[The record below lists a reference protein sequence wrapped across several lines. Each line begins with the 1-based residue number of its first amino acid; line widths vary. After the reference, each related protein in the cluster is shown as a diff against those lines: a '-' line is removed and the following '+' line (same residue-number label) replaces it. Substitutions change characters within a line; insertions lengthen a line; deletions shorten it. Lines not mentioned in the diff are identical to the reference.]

1 MMVRLTI
8 PGEPQGKG
16 RHRAV
21 RRGDQI
27 ATSTPR
33 KTKDYED
40 EVRFCC
46 RQEYGDLMVFAVDEP
61 VSATIIAAFG
71 IPKSAS
77 KKRKVEMMA
86 GSVLPTKK
94 PDTDNIAKI
103 VLDALNGLAYPD
115 DKQVVELQVLKT
127 YDLDGYVEVELR
139 NWRTRTDG

>member
-27 ATSTPR
+27 ATYTPR

-40 EVRFCC
+40 EVRFCY
-46 RQEYGDLMVFAVDEP
+46 RQVYGDLMAFAVDEP

-71 IPKSAS
+71 IPKSTS
-77 KKRKVEMMA
+77 KRRKVEMMA

-115 DKQVVELQVLKT
+115 DKQVVELQVIKE
-127 YDLDGYVEVELR
+127 YDLESCVTVELTP
-139 NWRTRTDG
+139 WRAR

>member
-21 RRGDQI
+21 RRGDHI
-27 ATSTPR
+27 ATYTPR

-40 EVRFCC
+40 EVQFCY
-46 RQEYGDLMVFAVDEP
+46 RQAYGDRMAFAVDEP
-61 VSATIIAAFG
+61 ISATIIAAFG
-71 IPKSAS
+71 IPKSTS
-77 KKRKVEMMA
+77 KRRKVEMMA
-86 GSVLPTKK
+86 GMVFPTKK

-103 VLDALNGLAYPD
+103 VLDALNGLASPD
-115 DKQVVELQVLKT
+115 DKQVVDLQVFKT
-127 YDLDGYVEVELR
+127 YDLEGYVEVELR

>member
-1 MMVRLTI
+1 M
-8 PGEPQGKG
+8 
-16 RHRAV
+16 A
-21 RRGDQI
+21 
-27 ATSTPR
+27 
-33 KTKDYED
+33 
-40 EVRFCC
+40 
-46 RQEYGDLMVFAVDEP
+46 FAVDEP

-77 KKRKVEMMA
+77 KKCKVEMMA
-86 GSVLPTKK
+86 GRVLPTKK

-127 YDLDGYVEVELR
+127 YDLEGYVEVELR

>member
-1 MMVRLTI
+1 MMVWLTI

-21 RRGDQI
+21 RRGDHI
-27 ATSTPR
+27 ATYTPR

-40 EVRFCC
+40 EVRFCY
-46 RQEYGDLMVFAVDEP
+46 RQAYGDRMAFAVDEP
-61 VSATIIAAFG
+61 ISATIVAAFG
-71 IPKSAS
+71 IPKSSS

-86 GSVLPTKK
+86 GRGLPTKK

-115 DKQVVELQVLKT
+115 DKQVVELHVIKE
-127 YDLDGYVEVELR
+127 YDLESCVTVELTP
-139 NWRTRTDG
+139 WRAR

>member
-8 PGEPQGKG
+8 SGEPQGKG

-21 RRGDQI
+21 CRGDHI
-27 ATSTPR
+27 ATYTPR

-40 EVRFCC
+40 EVRFCY
-46 RQEYGDLMVFAVDEP
+46 RQEYGDLMAFAVDEP

-71 IPKSAS
+71 IPKSSS

-86 GSVLPTKK
+86 GRVLPTKK

-115 DKQVVELQVLKT
+115 DKQVVELHVIKV
-127 YDLDGYVEVELR
+127 YDLEGCVTVELTP
-139 NWRTRTDG
+139 WRAR

>member
-21 RRGDQI
+21 RRGDHI
-27 ATSTPR
+27 ATYTPR

-40 EVRFCC
+40 EVRFCY
-46 RQEYGDLMVFAVDEP
+46 RQEYGDLMAFAVDEP

-71 IPKSAS
+71 IPKSTS
-77 KKRKVEMMA
+77 KRRKVEMMA
-86 GSVLPTKK
+86 GMVLPTKK

-115 DKQVVELQVLKT
+115 DKQVVELHVIKE
-127 YDLDGYVEVELR
+127 YDLESCVTVELTP
-139 NWRTRTDG
+139 WRAR

>member
-8 PGEPQGKG
+8 QGEPQGKG

-21 RRGDQI
+21 RRGDHI
-27 ATSTPR
+27 ATYTPR

-40 EVRFCC
+40 EVQFCY
-46 RQEYGDLMVFAVDEP
+46 RQAYGDRMAFAVDEP

-77 KKRKVEMMA
+77 KKCKVEMMA

-115 DKQVVELQVLKT
+115 DKQVVELRVLKT
-127 YDLDGYVEVELR
+127 YDLEGYVEVELR
-139 NWRTRTDG
+139 NWRARTDG

>member
-1 MMVRLTI
+1 MMVQLTI

-21 RRGDQI
+21 CRGDHI
-27 ATSTPR
+27 ATYTPR

-40 EVRFCC
+40 EVRFCY
-46 RQEYGDLMVFAVDEP
+46 RQEYGDLMAFAVDEP

-71 IPKSAS
+71 IPKSSS

-115 DKQVVELQVLKT
+115 DKQVVELHVIKV
-127 YDLDGYVEVELR
+127 YDLEGCVTVELTP
-139 NWRTRTDG
+139 WRAR

>member
-21 RRGDQI
+21 RRGDHI
-27 ATSTPR
+27 ATYTPR

-40 EVRFCC
+40 EVRFCY
-46 RQEYGDLMVFAVDEP
+46 RQEYGDLMAFAVDDP

-71 IPKSAS
+71 IPKSSS

-86 GSVLPTKK
+86 GRVLPTKK

-115 DKQVVELQVLKT
+115 DKQVVELHVIKV
-127 YDLDGYVEVELR
+127 YDLEGCVTVELTP
-139 NWRTRTDG
+139 WRAR

>member
-21 RRGDQI
+21 RRGDHI
-27 ATSTPR
+27 ATYTPR

-40 EVRFCC
+40 EVRFCY
-46 RQEYGDLMVFAVDEP
+46 RQEYGDLMAFAVDEP

-86 GSVLPTKK
+86 GNVLPTKK

-115 DKQVVELQVLKT
+115 DKQVVELHVIKE
-127 YDLDGYVEVELR
+127 YDLEGCVTVELTP
-139 NWRTRTDG
+139 WRAK

>member
-21 RRGDQI
+21 RRGDHI
-27 ATSTPR
+27 ATYTPR

-40 EVRFCC
+40 EVRFCY
-46 RQEYGDLMVFAVDEP
+46 RQVYGDLMAFAVDEP

-86 GSVLPTKK
+86 GRVLPTKK

-115 DKQVVELQVLKT
+115 DKQVVELHVIKV
-127 YDLDGYVEVELR
+127 YDLEGCVTVELTP
-139 NWRTRTDG
+139 WRVR

>member
-1 MMVRLTI
+1 MIVRLTI

-21 RRGDQI
+21 RRGDHI
-27 ATSTPR
+27 ATYTPR

-40 EVRFCC
+40 EVRFCY
-46 RQEYGDLMVFAVDEP
+46 RQEYGDLMAFAVDEP

-71 IPKSAS
+71 IPKSSS

-86 GSVLPTKK
+86 GRVLPTKK

-115 DKQVVELQVLKT
+115 DKQVVELHVIKV
-127 YDLDGYVEVELR
+127 YDLEGCVTVELTP
-139 NWRTRTDG
+139 WRAR

>member
-21 RRGDQI
+21 RRGDHI
-27 ATSTPR
+27 ATYTPR

-40 EVRFCC
+40 EVRFCY
-46 RQEYGDLMVFAVDEP
+46 RQEYGDLMAFAVDEP

-77 KKRKVEMMA
+77 KKCKVEMMA
-86 GSVLPTKK
+86 GRVLPTKK

-115 DKQVVELQVLKT
+115 DKQVVELHVIKV
-127 YDLDGYVEVELR
+127 YDLVGCVTVELTP
-139 NWRTRTDG
+139 WRAR

>member
-21 RRGDQI
+21 RRGDHI
-27 ATSTPR
+27 ATYTPR

-40 EVRFCC
+40 EVRFCY
-46 RQEYGDLMVFAVDEP
+46 RQEYGDLMAFAVDEP
-61 VSATIIAAFG
+61 VSATI
-71 IPKSAS
+71 
-77 KKRKVEMMA
+77 VEMMA
-86 GSVLPTKK
+86 GMVFPTKK

-115 DKQVVELQVLKT
+115 DKQVVDLQVFKT
-127 YDLDGYVEVELR
+127 YDLEGYVEVELR